1 MSSAEIP
8 RLGRSFL
15 WLNATQFLGALNDN
29 IYRFLLAFCL
39 IDVMGAAHAD
49 KVMGISG
56 AIFMIPFIVLLPLAG
71 VLADR
76 FSKQRIIVVTKFA
89 ELVIMLLGWWAFGT
103 KAAAPLY
110 VILFLMAAQSAFF
123 GPSKYGIIP
132 ELVGRDG
139 LSRAN
144 GYIVALT
151 FMATIGGTFLAPT
164 ISKMVHGNF
173 AVAGASCVA
182 IAAVGILTSL
192 RIERTRAAGGD
203 RRASV
208 FFLKDVW
215 RTLRELRHDRY
226 MMLAI
231 FGAGYFFLLGAFFQ
245 LNLIPFGMQT
255 LGLSKEDS
263 GYLYAIAAIG
273 VGAGGVLAGRISGR
287 HIEFGIVPIGALFMA
302 LSTGG
307 LGLAPMNVWVSGAWI
322 ALLGLGCGMFIV
334 PLEAFIQDRSP
345 ANRRGEILAAVYF
358 VQWTCGLLAAALLLL
373 FSQVFGLSAQQGATI
388 MSAVTLCLTILAIA
402 ILPDFV
408 VRFIG
413 VMLTRFCYRIHP
425 SGDTNIPRTGPA
437 LLVSNH
443 VSYVDALLIGSCL
456 GRRVRFLMVRRIYE
470 NRWLNWLFRIM
481 RVIPVSMD
489 ESPKKILSS
498 LREARA
504 ALDEGHLVCIFPE
517 GKISTSGLPDDF
529 KSGFEYILRESQHPA
544 IPVYLGGVYGSIF
557 SYYKTP
563 PFRRMP
569 TRLPYPVS
577 VHFGKPMPA
586 ASTAAEVREAVVAL
600 SREFLEEERA
610 KGRSLPEYI
619 REVEVFATPPG
630 ANPAAADGTRAEK
643 AE

>member
-1 MSSAEIP
+1 MMPSPEVP
-8 RLGRSFL
+8 RLGRPFL

-39 IDVMGAAHAD
+39 IDAMGATHAD
-49 KVMGISG
+49 RIMGLSG

-76 FSKQRIIVVTKFA
+76 FSKQRIIVATKFA
-89 ELVIMLLGWWAFGT
+89 ELGIMLLGWWAFGAR
-103 KAAAPLY
+103 AAAPLY
-110 VILFLMAAQSAFF
+110 ALLFLMAAQSAFF

-132 ELVGRDG
+132 ELVGREG

-173 AVAGASCVA
+173 GVAGASCVA
-182 IAAVGILTSL
+182 IAAAGILASL
-192 RIERTRAAGGD
+192 KIPRTPAAGTK
-203 RRASV
+203 RRASI
-208 FFLKDVW
+208 FFLRDVW
-215 RTLRELRHDRY
+215 RTLRGLRHDRY
-226 MMLAI
+226 MMLTI
-231 FGAGYFFLLGAFFQ
+231 FGAGYFFLFGAFFQ
-245 LNLIPFGMQT
+245 LNLIPFGMQV
-255 LGLSKEDS
+255 LGLPKEDS
-263 GYLYAIAAIG
+263 GYLYAIAAVG

-287 HIEFGIVPIGALFMA
+287 HIEFGVVPLGAFFMA
-302 LSTGG
+302 MSSGG
-307 LGLAPMNVWVSGAWI
+307 LGLAPVNVWVSGAWI

-334 PLEAFIQDRSP
+334 PLEAYIQDRSP
-345 ANRRGEILAAVYF
+345 DNRRGEILAAVYF
-358 VQWTCGLLAAALLLL
+358 VQWTFGLLAAALLLF
-373 FSQVFGLSAQQGATI
+373 FSQVLGLSAQQGAKV
-388 MSAVTLCLTILAIA
+388 MSVVTLCLTALAIV

-408 VRFIG
+408 ARFVA

-425 SGDTNIPRTGPA
+425 RGDGNVPRIGPA

-456 GRRVRFLMVRRIYE
+456 GRRVRFVMVRDIYE

-481 RVIPVSMD
+481 RVIPISMH

-504 ALDEGHLVCIFPE
+504 ALDEGYLVCIFPE
-517 GKISTSGLPDDF
+517 GKISTTGLPDDF
-529 KSGFEYILRESQHPA
+529 RSGFEYILRDSDHPL

-557 SYYKTP
+557 SYFRTP
-563 PFRRMP
+563 PFRRLP
-569 TRLPYPVS
+569 SHFPYPVS

-586 ASTAAEVREAVVAL
+586 TTAAAEVRAAVVAL
-600 SREFLEEERA
+600 SREFLDEERA
-610 KGRSLPEYI
+610 KGRPLPEYI
-619 REVEVFATPPG
+619 REIDVFATSPS
-630 ANPAAADGTRAEK
+630 ADASPNEHQRI
-643 AE
+643 

>member
-1 MSSAEIP
+1 MSSPETP

-39 IDVMGAAHAD
+39 IDVMGPAHAD
-49 KVMGISG
+49 RVMGVSG
-56 AIFMIPFIVLLPLAG
+56 AVFMIPFIVLLPLAG

-76 FSKQRIIVVTKFA
+76 FSKRRIIVITKIA
-89 ELVIMLLGWWAFGT
+89 ELVIMLLGWWAFGA

-164 ISKMVHGNF
+164 ISKMAQGNF
-173 AVAGASCVA
+173 AVAGVICVL

-192 RIERTRAAGGD
+192 RIQPTPPAGGN
-203 RRASV
+203 RRASI
-208 FFLKDVW
+208 FFVKDVW
-215 RTLRELRHDRY
+215 RTLRALWPDRY

-245 LNLIPFGMQT
+245 LNLIPYGMQA

-287 HIEFGIVPIGALFMA
+287 HIEFGIVPVGALFMA
-302 LSTGG
+302 LSSGA
-307 LGLAPMNVWVSGAWI
+307 LGLVPVNVWLSGVWI

-345 ANRRGEILAAVYF
+345 DNRRGEILAAVYF

-373 FSQVFGLSAQQGATI
+373 FSQIFGLSAQQGALV
-388 MSAVTLCLTILAIA
+388 MAVVTLCLTGIAIA
-402 ILPDFV
+402 VLPDFLA
-408 VRFIG
+408 RFVG

-425 SGDTNIPRTGPA
+425 LGEAHIPRTGPA
-437 LLVSNH
+437 LLASNH
-443 VSYVDALLIGSCL
+443 VSYVDALLIASCL

-481 RVIPVSMD
+481 RVIPISMD
-489 ESPKKILSS
+489 ESPKKILAS

-504 ALDEGHLVCIFPE
+504 ALDDGHLVCIFPE
-517 GKISTSGLPDDF
+517 GKISTTGLPDDF
-529 KSGFEYILRESQHPA
+529 KSGMEYVLRGGDHPV

-569 TRLPYPVS
+569 QRFPYPVS
-577 VHFGKPMPA
+577 V
-586 ASTAAEVREAVVAL
+586 
-600 SREFLEEERA
+600 
-610 KGRSLPEYI
+610 
-619 REVEVFATPPG
+619 
-630 ANPAAADGTRAEK
+630 
-643 AE
+643 